1 MDEDERLKARTE
13 LGERYG
19 VLWHDERI
27 HETSAR
33 LGIGP

>member
-1 MDEDERLKARTE
+1 MDEDERRKARIE
-13 LGERYG
+13 PGERYG

-27 HETSAR
+27 AEVSAR